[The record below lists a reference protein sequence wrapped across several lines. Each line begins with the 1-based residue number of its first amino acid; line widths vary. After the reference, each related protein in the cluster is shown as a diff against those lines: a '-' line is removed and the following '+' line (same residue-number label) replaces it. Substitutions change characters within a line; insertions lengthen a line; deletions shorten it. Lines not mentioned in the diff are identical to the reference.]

1 MSLARFERQLGRK
14 VRAAALLVAVLLSA
28 EALMAAADPE
38 ALGDLSLEQLLS
50 SPVTVSSVGR
60 RPGSVQQSPA
70 AITIITQE
78 DMRRSGATSIAETL
92 RLVPGMDV
100 AKVDSHQW
108 AISARGFNDLF
119 ANKLLVMMD
128 GRSVYTSVFSGT
140 FWDAQDT
147 MLEDVERIEVVRG
160 PGASLWGANAV
171 NGVINVISK
180 KAANTQGL
188 LISGG
193 LGNEEQGFG
202 GIRYGGKI
210 SDTLHYRVY
219 GKYVMRD
226 ESALFG
232 EGFPETLIQIDTPG
246 GGGSVGSAGSK
257 PKSTHDAW
265 TMGRAG
271 FRVDWTPVST
281 NLFTLQGDI
290 YDSDQDQTY
299 QRVTPGNFSTFYER
313 VTDTASGGNVIGR
326 WTHTFSNSSEFIL
339 QTYYSRT
346 NRELAVLGER
356 QDVFDIDFQHQFS
369 KGDRHTV
376 VWGAGYRQ
384 LSDSFRNSI
393 ETAIDPTERNSDLL
407 GAFVQDEISL
417 IRNKLSLTLGSR
429 FEHNDYTGFEVQ
441 PNARLLWTPN
451 RTTTLWT
458 SISRAVRTPSRAEND
473 FRVNFPGVGKDV
485 IAPGFPAITIGILGN
500 RELKP
505 ETLTAYEIGY
515 RAQITDRFSAEVSV
529 FYNNYDELRSFR
541 SIDPNLDLTLPVIE
555 INSTLENAAT
565 GETYGGEVSA
575 NLRVNERWRVR
586 LDYSH
591 LRTSIVSN
599 SNIQLGSLGIDSA
612 EGVNPKHQ
620 AALRSW
626 IDLPHGFE
634 FDLALRYVAE
644 RSLLTIP
651 AYAEL
656 DLRLGWHVS
665 DQIEL
670 SLVGQNLLDSAH
682 REFAPSFFATQATE
696 VQRSVYGKVT
706 LRF

>member
-1 MSLARFERQLGRK
+1 
-14 VRAAALLVAVLLSA
+14 
-28 EALMAAADPE
+28 
-38 ALGDLSLEQLLS
+38 
-50 SPVTVSSVGR
+50 
-60 RPGSVQQSPA
+60 
-70 AITIITQE
+70 
-78 DMRRSGATSIAETL
+78 MRRSGATSIAETL

-108 AISARGFNDLF
+108 AVSTRGFNDLF

-171 NGVINVISK
+171 NGVINIISK
-180 KAANTQGL
+180 KASATQGW

-210 SDTLHYRVY
+210 NDKLHYRVY
-219 GKYVMRD
+219 GKYVTRD
-226 ESALFG
+226 DSALFG
-232 EGFPETLIQIDTPG
+232 TGFADTLIRIEVPGG
-246 GGGSVGSAGSK
+246 GGGSVGAGVK
-257 PKSTHDAW
+257 PTSTHDSW
-265 TMGRAG
+265 EMGRAG
-271 FRVDWTPVST
+271 FRMDWTPVSAD
-281 NLFTLQGDI
+281 LFTLQADI

-299 QRVTPGNFSTFYER
+299 QRITPGNFGIFYEQ

-326 WTHTFSNSSEFIL
+326 WTHTFSNRSEFIL
-339 QTYYSRT
+339 QAYYSST
-346 NRELAVLGER
+346 HRELAVLGEE

-369 KGDRHTV
+369 IGERHTI
-376 VWGAGYRQ
+376 VWGAGYRR

-393 ETAIDPTERNSDLL
+393 EVALDPTERKSDLL
-407 GAFVQDEISL
+407 GSFVQDEISL
-417 IRNKLSLTLGSR
+417 IPKKLSLTLGSR

-441 PNARLLWTPN
+441 PNVRLLWTPN
-451 RTTTLWT
+451 QKTTLWT
-458 SISRAVRTPSRAEND
+458 AISRAVRTPSRAEND
-473 FRVNFPGVGKDV
+473 LRVNYPGVAKDV
-485 IAPGFPAITIGILGN
+485 IAPGFPAITIGVLGN

-505 ETLTAYEIGY
+505 EELTAYEVGY
-515 RAQITDRFSAEVSV
+515 RAQLTDRLSAEVSV
-529 FYNNYDELRSFR
+529 FFKQYDELRSFKAI
-541 SIDPNLDLTLPVIE
+541 SPIFDLTKPSIE
-555 INSTLENAAT
+555 INATLENGAT

-575 NLRVNERWRVR
+575 NLRVNERWRLR

-599 SNIQLGSLGIDSA
+599 SNIQLGSLGVDSA
-612 EGVNPKHQ
+612 EGANPKHQ

-626 IDLPHGFE
+626 IDLPRGFE
-634 FDLALRYVAE
+634 FDASLRYVAG
-644 RSLLTIP
+644 RPVLSVP

-665 DQIEL
+665 EKVEL

-682 REFAPSFFATQATE
+682 REFRPSFFSTQATE
-696 VQRSVYGKVT
+696 VQRSVYGKIT
-706 LRF
+706 IRF